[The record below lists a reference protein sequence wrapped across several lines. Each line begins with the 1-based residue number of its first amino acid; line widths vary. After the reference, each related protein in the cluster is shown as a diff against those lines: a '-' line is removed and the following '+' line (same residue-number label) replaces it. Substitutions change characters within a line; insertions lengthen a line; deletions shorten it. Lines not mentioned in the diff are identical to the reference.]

1 MYKEYGGYWFY
12 WLRDDR
18 IIQAKSLIEEYN
30 LLNCPQEYIG
40 PFKNEEDAE
49 LFRTNNPNLS
59 KEFNQFLQ
67 EYWKYCNQEIID
79 DEKFW
84 DDYIQEVGYDNLY

>member
-1 MYKEYGGYWFY
+1 MYKEYSGYWFY
-12 WLRDDR
+12 WLRDDK

-30 LLNCPQEYIG
+30 LLNCPQEYVG

-49 LFRTNNPNLS
+49 LFKTNNPNLS

-67 EYWKYCNQEIID
+67 EYWEYCHQEIVD